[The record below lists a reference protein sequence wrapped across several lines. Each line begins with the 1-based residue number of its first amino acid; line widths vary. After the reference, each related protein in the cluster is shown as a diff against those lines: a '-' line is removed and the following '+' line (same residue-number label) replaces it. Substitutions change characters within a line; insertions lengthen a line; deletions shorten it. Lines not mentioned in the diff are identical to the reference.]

1 MSGCG
6 PASGGPLL
14 DPELFRPESVPAR
27 TRAVTERLR
36 RGGASAPA
44 LSTAGIEKLRTSPP
58 GALGALAVEPPS
70 ERAVER
76 VIEGPAGPL
85 RLRILRSGAVRA
97 CYLHLHGGGWALGAP
112 DRQDQTLLRFARA
125 ARLAVVAVDYRLTPE
140 HPHPA
145 GLADCVAALRWLVVN
160 GRRELGARRL
170 IVGGESAGA
179 HLAALALLV
188 LRDGGEIDAVAGA
201 NLAYGVYDVSMTPS
215 ARRWGDQRIVVSTP
229 DLAFFAARYAP
240 QERHRDPDVS
250 PLYADLGGMPAALFS
265 CGTRDPLLDDT
276 LFMAGRWQAAG
287 SSAELSIHPGAPHE
301 FLNLRDPISAASTAR
316 RRMVRFVDRV
326 LADDAQGA

>member
-1 MSGCG
+1 
-6 PASGGPLL
+6 
-14 DPELFRPESVPAR
+14 
-27 TRAVTERLR
+27 
-36 RGGASAPA
+36 
-44 LSTAGIEKLRTSPP
+44 
-58 GALGALAVEPPS
+58 
-70 ERAVER
+70 
-76 VIEGPAGPL
+76 
-85 RLRILRSGAVRA
+85 
-97 CYLHLHGGGWALGAP
+97 
-112 DRQDQTLLRFARA
+112 
-125 ARLAVVAVDYRLTPE
+125 
-140 HPHPA
+140 
-145 GLADCVAALRWLVVN
+145 
-160 GRRELGARRL
+160 
-170 IVGGESAGA
+170 
-179 HLAALALLV
+179 
-188 LRDGGEIDAVAGA
+188 
-201 NLAYGVYDVSMTPS
+201 VYDVSMTPS

-301 FLNLRDPISAASTAR
+301 CLNLRDPISAASTAR